1 MLSERIYRYTLY
13 REQYYDRLNR
23 EYKYIVTINILP
35 EGPLKNHVKIM
46 SIEDINNKIFLEKTC
61 KLVIFNN
68 ELSNDNN
75 NSNNNSNNISKSIS
89 KNINNYHDIL
99 EYENLADLINYL
111 LENSYIIDETI
122 LNSINDKSL
131 INETSKKIILFF
143 KYKQITE

>member
-13 REQYYDRLNR
+13 REQYYDRVNR
-23 EYKYIVTINILP
+23 EYKYIVTINTLP
-35 EGPLKNHVKIM
+35 EGPLKNHVKMM
-46 SIEDINNKIFLEKTC
+46 SIEDINNKIFSGKTC

-68 ELSNDNN
+68 GLSNDNN
-75 NSNNNSNNISKSIS
+75 NSNNNNNNIS
-89 KNINNYHDIL
+89 KNINNYQDIFD
-99 EYENLADLINYL
+99 YENLADLINYL

>member
-23 EYKYIVTINILP
+23 EYKYIVTINTIP
-35 EGPLKNHVKIM
+35 EGPLKNHVKMM
-46 SIEDINNKIFLEKTC
+46 SIEDINNKIFSEKTC

-68 ELSNDNN
+68 ELSN
-75 NSNNNSNNISKSIS
+75 SNSIS
-89 KNINNYHDIL
+89 INNYHDIL

>member
-1 MLSERIYRYTLY
+1 
-13 REQYYDRLNR
+13 
-23 EYKYIVTINILP
+23 
-35 EGPLKNHVKIM
+35 M
-46 SIEDINNKIFLEKTC
+46 SIEDINNKIFSGKTC

-75 NSNNNSNNISKSIS
+75 NSNNISKSIS
-89 KNINNYHDIL
+89 KNINNYQDIF

>member
-13 REQYYDRLNR
+13 REQYYDRVNR
-23 EYKYIVTINILP
+23 EYKYIVTINTLP

-46 SIEDINNKIFLEKTC
+46 SIEDINNKIFLEKKC
-61 KLVIFNN
+61 KFVIFNN
-68 ELSNDNN
+68 GLSNDNN
-75 NSNNNSNNISKSIS
+75 NSNNNNNNIS
-89 KNINNYHDIL
+89 KNINNYQDIFD
-99 EYENLADLINYL
+99 YENLADLINYL

>member
-23 EYKYIVTINILP
+23 EYKYIVTINTIP
-35 EGPLKNHVKIM
+35 EGPLKNHVKMM
-46 SIEDINNKIFLEKTC
+46 SIEDINNKIFSEKTC

-68 ELSNDNN
+68 GLSNNNN
-75 NSNNNSNNISKSIS
+75 NSKNIS

>member
-23 EYKYIVTINILP
+23 EYKYIVTINTIP
-35 EGPLKNHVKIM
+35 EGPLKNHIKMM

-75 NSNNNSNNISKSIS
+75 NSNNISKNIS
-89 KNINNYHDIL
+89 KNINNYQDIL

-111 LENSYIIDETI
+111 LENSYTIDETI

-143 KYKQITE
+143 KYKQTRE

>member
-23 EYKYIVTINILP
+23 EYKYIVTINTLP
-35 EGPLKNHVKIM
+35 EGPLKNHVKMM

-68 ELSNDNN
+68 GLSN
-75 NSNNNSNNISKSIS
+75 SNSIS
-89 KNINNYHDIL
+89 INNHDNIL

>member
-23 EYKYIVTINILP
+23 EYKYIVTINTIP
-35 EGPLKNHVKIM
+35 EGPLKNHIKTM
-46 SIEDINNKIFLEKTC
+46 STEDINNKIFSEKTC

-68 ELSNDNN
+68 ELS
-75 NSNNNSNNISKSIS
+75 NSNNISKSIS
-89 KNINNYHDIL
+89 KNINNYQDIF
-99 EYENLADLINYL
+99 EYKNLADLINYL

-122 LNSINDKSL
+122 VNSINDKSL

-143 KYKQITE
+143 KYKQTTE

>member
-13 REQYYDRLNR
+13 REQYYDRVNR
-23 EYKYIVTINILP
+23 EYKYILTINTLP
-35 EGPLKNHVKIM
+35 EGPLKNHVKMM
-46 SIEDINNKIFLEKTC
+46 SIEDINNKIFSEKTC

-75 NSNNNSNNISKSIS
+75 NSNNISKSIS
-89 KNINNYHDIL
+89 KNINNYQDIF
-99 EYENLADLINYL
+99 EYKNLAELINYL

>member
-35 EGPLKNHVKIM
+35 EGPLKNHVKMM

-68 ELSNDNN
+68 GLSN
-75 NSNNNSNNISKSIS
+75 SNSIS
-89 KNINNYHDIL
+89 INNHDNIL

>member
-23 EYKYIVTINILP
+23 EYKYIVTINTLP
-35 EGPLKNHVKIM
+35 EGPLKNHVKMM
-46 SIEDINNKIFLEKTC
+46 SIEDINNKMFLEKTC

-68 ELSNDNN
+68 GLSN
-75 NSNNNSNNISKSIS
+75 SNSIS
-89 KNINNYHDIL
+89 INNYDNIL

>member
-23 EYKYIVTINILP
+23 EYKYIVTINTIP
-35 EGPLKNHVKIM
+35 EGPLKNHIKMM

-75 NSNNNSNNISKSIS
+75 NSNNISKNIS
-89 KNINNYHDIL
+89 KNINNYQDIL

-111 LENSYIIDETI
+111 LENSYTIDETI

-131 INETSKKIILFF
+131 MNKTSKKIILFF
-143 KYKQITE
+143 KYKQTRE

>member
-23 EYKYIVTINILP
+23 EYKYIVTINTIP
-35 EGPLKNHVKIM
+35 EGPLKNHVKMM
-46 SIEDINNKIFLEKTC
+46 SIEDINNKIFSEKTC

-68 ELSNDNN
+68 GLSNNNN
-75 NSNNNSNNISKSIS
+75 NSNSISKSIS
-89 KNINNYHDIL
+89 KNINNYQDIF
-99 EYENLADLINYL
+99 EYKNLADLINYL

>member
-23 EYKYIVTINILP
+23 EYKYIVTINTIP
-35 EGPLKNHVKIM
+35 EGPLKNHIKTM
-46 SIEDINNKIFLEKTC
+46 STEDINNKIFSEKTC

-68 ELSNDNN
+68 ELS
-75 NSNNNSNNISKSIS
+75 NSNNISKSIS
-89 KNINNYHDIL
+89 KNINNYQDIF
-99 EYENLADLINYL
+99 EYKNLADLINYL

-122 LNSINDKSL
+122 VNSINDKSL

>member
-23 EYKYIVTINILP
+23 EYKYIVTINTLP
-35 EGPLKNHVKIM
+35 EGPLKNHVKMM

-68 ELSNDNN
+68 GLSN
-75 NSNNNSNNISKSIS
+75 SNSIS
-89 KNINNYHDIL
+89 INNHDNIL

-122 LNSINDKSL
+122 LNSINDKTL

>member
-13 REQYYDRLNR
+13 REQYYDRVNR
-23 EYKYIVTINILP
+23 EYKYILTINTLP
-35 EGPLKNHVKIM
+35 EGPLKNHVKMM
-46 SIEDINNKIFLEKTC
+46 SIEDINNKIFSEKTC

-75 NSNNNSNNISKSIS
+75 NSNNISKSIS
-89 KNINNYHDIL
+89 KNINNYQDIF
-99 EYENLADLINYL
+99 EYKNLADLINYL

>member
-23 EYKYIVTINILP
+23 EYKYIVTINTIP
-35 EGPLKNHVKIM
+35 EGPLKNHIKMM

-75 NSNNNSNNISKSIS
+75 NSNNIS
-89 KNINNYHDIL
+89 KNINNYQDIL

-111 LENSYIIDETI
+111 LENSYTIDETI

-131 INETSKKIILFF
+131 MNKTSKKIILFF
-143 KYKQITE
+143 KYKQTRE

>member
-13 REQYYDRLNR
+13 REQYYDRVNR
-23 EYKYIVTINILP
+23 EYKYIVTINTLP
-35 EGPLKNHVKIM
+35 EGPLKNHVKMM
-46 SIEDINNKIFLEKTC
+46 SIEDINNKIFSGKTC

-68 ELSNDNN
+68 GLSNDNN
-75 NSNNNSNNISKSIS
+75 NSNNNNNNISKSIS
-89 KNINNYHDIL
+89 KNINNYQDIFD
-99 EYENLADLINYL
+99 YENLADLINYL

>member
-13 REQYYDRLNR
+13 REQYYDRVNR
-23 EYKYIVTINILP
+23 EYKYILTINTLP
-35 EGPLKNHVKIM
+35 EGPLKNHVKMM
-46 SIEDINNKIFLEKTC
+46 SIEDINNKIFSEKTC

-75 NSNNNSNNISKSIS
+75 NSNNISKSIS
-89 KNINNYHDIL
+89 KNINNYQDIF